1 MYEWQLPLGRGVRR
15 LPPLFRDVVWLS
27 LLRADGWGSPSS
39 SRAPIPTD
47 RQNQRRRREKAEEG
61 RMRCKMKKK
70 HILQISNNQVSHFH
84 NSTFFNKLSRLSH
97 QTTLSRPSWLCFICV
112 SIPLCHSQQLRE
124 CPVVSR
130 ERQHSCGLWEH
141 WGEVGLYPSHCVQS
155 APQRQESL
163 LH

>member
-1 MYEWQLPLGRGVRR
+1 
-15 LPPLFRDVVWLS
+15 
-27 LLRADGWGSPSS
+27 
-39 SRAPIPTD
+39 
-47 RQNQRRRREKAEEG
+47 
-61 RMRCKMKKK
+61 MRCKMKKK

-163 LH
+163 LHQMATGSFAITAMVGKSQCHHAFLISAVEITLLFEITEDGVKVDIQE

>member
-1 MYEWQLPLGRGVRR
+1 MYKRQLPLDRGVRR

-47 RQNQRRRREKAEEG
+47 RQNQRRREKAEEG
-61 RMRCKMKKK
+61 RIRWKMKKK
-70 HILQISNNQVSHFH
+70 HILQISNNQVSLFH

-141 WGEVGLYPSHCVQS
+141 WGEVGLYPSHCAQS